1 MASLIVTY
9 WRDIPAQI
17 VVEKGRGR
25 RRESA
30 KLELSGRFAAA
41 IDAAAMRGGA
51 DAADAYLDE
60 WRRSDPVE
68 VPDDDME
75 ATAQT
80 EAARIEADWPAE
92 RLRAAIAAGGWERRE
107 AD

>member
-9 WRDIPAQI
+9 WRDIPAQV

-25 RRESA
+25 QRDSA
-30 KLELSGRFAAA
+30 KVELPNRFIAA

-51 DAADAYLDE
+51 EQADSYLDE

-68 VPDDDME
+68 VPDDGME
-75 ATAQT
+75 ATVQSKAAEL
-80 EAARIEADWPAE
+80 EAAWPAE
-92 RLRAAIAAGGWERRE
+92 RLRAAIAAGGWER
-107 AD
+107 D

>member
-1 MASLIVTY
+1 MASLIVTF
-9 WRDIPAQI
+9 WRDIPAQV

-30 KLELSGRFAAA
+30 KVELSQRFAAA

-51 DAADAYLDE
+51 AGSDAYLDD

-68 VPDDDME
+68 VPDDDMQ
-75 ATAQT
+75 ATAAAR
-80 EAARIEADWPAE
+80 AARIEAEWTSE
-92 RLRAAIAAGGWERRE
+92 RLRAAIAGGGRE
-107 AD
+107 G

>member
-9 WRDIPAQI
+9 WRDIPAQV

-25 RRESA
+25 RRDSA
-30 KLELSGRFAAA
+30 KVELPNRFIAA

-51 DAADAYLDE
+51 EQADAYLDE

-68 VPDDDME
+68 VPDDEME
-75 ATAQT
+75 TTAQSKAAEL
-80 EAARIEADWPAE
+80 EAAWPAE
-92 RLRAAIAAGGWERRE
+92 RLRAAIAAGGRER
-107 AD
+107 D